1 MTTFLLFFIFCLLDG
16 ERCAETIK
24 SIFENAKNPDKIM
37 VGLIE
42 EAAPE
47 DKYCLEQYCA
57 NQGKLRFIGSCVTRS
72 LQQSHLTTRS
82 PICCC

>member
-1 MTTFLLFFIFCLLDG
+1 
-16 ERCAETIK
+16 
-24 SIFENAKNPDKIM
+24 M

-72 LQQSHLTTRS
+72 LQQSHLTTPS
-82 PICCC
+82 PIFCC

>member
-1 MTTFLLFFIFCLLDG
+1 MNDHILTLMFCFLDG

-47 DKYCLEQYCA
+47 DKYCLEQYCD
-57 NQGKLRFIGSCVTRS
+57 NQGKLVSSV
-72 LQQSHLTTRS
+72 LV
-82 PICCC
+82 